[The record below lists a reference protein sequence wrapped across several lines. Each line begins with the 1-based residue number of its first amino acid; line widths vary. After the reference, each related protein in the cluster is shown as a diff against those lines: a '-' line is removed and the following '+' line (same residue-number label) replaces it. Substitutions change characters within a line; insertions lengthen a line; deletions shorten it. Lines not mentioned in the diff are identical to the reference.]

1 MVLLNHVGR
10 LILCLAAGAVVVS
23 ITWHVLDRYSFP
35 KRRARLELAVRH
47 QGPLAIAGLTDRA
60 SHL

>member
-35 KRRARLELAVRH
+35 KRRARLERLRSATKARSLS
-47 QGPLAIAGLTDRA
+47 PA
-60 SHL
+60 